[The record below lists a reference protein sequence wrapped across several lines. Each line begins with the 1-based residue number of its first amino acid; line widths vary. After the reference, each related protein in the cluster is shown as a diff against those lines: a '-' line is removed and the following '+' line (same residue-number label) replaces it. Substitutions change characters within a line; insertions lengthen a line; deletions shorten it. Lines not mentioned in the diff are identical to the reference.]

1 MAEQQQGFFTAK
13 QAKSAGFAENTHPY
27 DGQAGNWIREH
38 RGISRYGDLPA
49 ADVAERQGF
58 QLTRP
63 LRTIIDL
70 IEAGTVDRHLIRQS
84 IKQALER
91 GLITRQ
97 QVRQRDM
104 SDAVCKF
111 FEDGKRRLA

>member
-1 MAEQQQGFFTAK
+1 
-13 QAKSAGFAENTHPY
+13 
-27 DGQAGNWIREH
+27 
-38 RGISRYGDLPA
+38 
-49 ADVAERQGF
+49 
-58 QLTRP
+58 
-63 LRTIIDL
+63 L

-111 FEDGKRRLA
+111 FDDGKRRVA